1 MAHVRRPVLREGVMA
16 GLIGAAIVALWFLLY
31 DAWRG
36 RPLFTPAL
44 LGTAVFYGVSTP
56 GSVQIAPGPVIGYT
70 ILHVLAFVGIGIV
83 AACMMVASER
93 EPAVFV
99 AFVTLFGI
107 FEVFFFVILRTLSH
121 ETLGALGWW
130 AVLAANFLASIGM
143 LWFLVRG
150 HPELPSAL
158 VGSSGPVL
166 REGVAAGLVGAAVV
180 AAWFVVLDALH
191 GDPLRTP
198 RFLGTAMLR
207 QSDPVGAILSYTI
220 VHGLVFV
227 LFGIAGAFL
236 LSGAEGRPLFLFP
249 FVLLYLA
256 FEFFFFA
263 VVLILARWVLDELAG
278 WAVVLGNVLAGA
290 AMLTYYFRR
299 HRSLA
304 GRIAQA
310 LAEEG

>member
-1 MAHVRRPVLREGVMA
+1 MAQVQRPVLREGVIA
-16 GLIGAAIVALWFLLY
+16 GLIGAAVVALWFLLY

-44 LGTAVFYGVSTP
+44 LGTTIFYGVSTP
-56 GSVQIAPGPVIGYT
+56 ASVQIGAGPVIGYT
-70 ILHVLAFVGIGIV
+70 ILHVLAFVGVGIV
-83 AACMMVASER
+83 AACMLVASER
-93 EPAVFV
+93 EPAVFI
-99 AFVTLFGI
+99 AFVTLFGV
-107 FEVFFFVILRTLSH
+107 FEVFFFVVLRTLSH

-130 AVLAANFLASIGM
+130 AVLAGNFLASVGM

-166 REGVAAGLVGAAVV
+166 REGVVAGVIGAAVV
-180 AAWFVVLDALH
+180 ACWFLILDALR

-207 QSDPVGAILSYTI
+207 QDDPVGAIVSYTI
-220 VHGLVFV
+220 VHLLVFI

-236 LSGAEGRPLFLFP
+236 LSGAEGRPVFLFP
-249 FVLLYLA
+249 FVLLYIA

-263 VVLILARWVLDELAG
+263 VVLILARWVLDDLAG
-278 WAVVLGNVLAGA
+278 WAVVLGNLLAGA
-290 AMLTYYFRR
+290 AMLTYYFQT

-304 GRIAQA
+304 GRVAQA
-310 LAEEG
+310 LAEEP

>member
-1 MAHVRRPVLREGVMA
+1 MAQVQRPVLREGVIA
-16 GLIGAAIVALWFLLY
+16 GLIGAAVVALWFLLY

-44 LGTAVFYGVSTP
+44 LGTTIFYGVSTP
-56 GSVQIAPGPVIGYT
+56 ASVQIGAGPVIGYT
-70 ILHVLAFVGIGIV
+70 ILHVLAFVGFGIV

-93 EPAVFV
+93 EPAVFI
-99 AFVTLFGI
+99 AFVTLFGV
-107 FEVFFFVILRTLSH
+107 FEVFFFVVLRTLSH
-121 ETLGALGWW
+121 EMLGALGWW
-130 AVLAANFLASIGM
+130 AVLAGNALASIGM

-158 VGSSGPVL
+158 VGSSGSVL
-166 REGVAAGLVGAAVV
+166 REGVVAGLIGAAVV
-180 AAWFVVLDALH
+180 ASWFLVLDAVR

-207 QSDPVGAILSYTI
+207 QDDPVGAVLSYTI
-220 VHGLVFV
+220 VHGIVFI

-236 LSGAEGRPLFLFP
+236 LSGAEARPVLLFP
-249 FVLLYLA
+249 FVMLYIA

-263 VVLILARWVLDELAG
+263 VILVLARWVLDELAG
-278 WAVVLGNVLAGA
+278 WAVVVGNLLAGA
-290 AMLTYYFRR
+290 AMLTYYFQK

-304 GRIAQA
+304 GRVAQA
-310 LAEEG
+310 LAAEP

>member
-1 MAHVRRPVLREGVMA
+1 MAHAQRSVLREGVIA
-16 GLIGAAIVALWFLLY
+16 GLIGAAVVALWFLIY
-31 DAWRG
+31 DTWRG
-36 RPLFTPAL
+36 RPFFTPAL
-44 LGTAVFYGVSTP
+44 LGTTIFYGVTAP
-56 GSVQIAPGPVIGYT
+56 ASVEIGAGPVIGYT
-70 ILHVLAFVGIGIV
+70 LLHVLAFVGIGIV

-99 AFVTLFGI
+99 AFVTLFGV
-107 FEVFFFVILRTLSH
+107 FEVFFFVVLRTLSH

-130 AVLAANFLASIGM
+130 AVLAGNFLASIGM

-166 REGVAAGLVGAAVV
+166 REGVVAGLIGAAVV
-180 AAWFVVLDALH
+180 AAWFLVLDAVH
-191 GDPLRTP
+191 GDLLRTP

-207 QSDPVGAILSYTI
+207 QDDPVGAILAYTI

-236 LSGAEGRPLFLFP
+236 LSGSEVRPTFLFA
-249 FVLLYLA
+249 FFMLYIA

-263 VVLILARWVLDELAG
+263 VVLVLARWVLDDLPG
-278 WAVVLGNVLAGA
+278 WAVVVGNLGAGA
-290 AMLTYYFRR
+290 AMLSYYFRK
-299 HRSLA
+299 HR
-304 GRIAQA
+304 A
-310 LAEEG
+310 LAARVAQTLATGP